1 MNQIRYF
8 LLVTKPM
15 GRRKGFMLIES
26 IVRRTLGLKG
36 YCVKKIREEEG
47 KFLVYLVPDK
57 RYKPICS
64 QCGSKRPGY
73 DTLDE
78 RKWNHVP
85 LWGIPVLL
93 IYRPRRVNCPHC
105 GIKVEAIPWT
115 QGKSPLSIP
124 LSVFLA
130 TLAREVAWQVVGRLF
145 GFHWNTVRKAVKD
158 VVDYGL
164 KHRDI
169 TKVLYIGIDE
179 ISRRKGYIFHT
190 QVYDL
195 LEKRLLWSGE
205 DRTAETLETF
215 FDELGEEG
223 CEKIEAV
230 CCDMW
235 APYVDVVKSRLPNAL
250 LVFDKFH
257 IVRHLLD
264 AVNSVRKDEARQL
277 KTDDPEL
284 LKRTRY
290 IWLKNPWNLTD
301 QQRVRLSDLEK
312 LNLKI
317 NRAYLLKE
325 AFRRF
330 WDYSYPAWAKRYLDQ
345 WFWWATHSRLEPI
358 RKFAW
363 MIRRHEEDILSYFKI
378 PIHNGTVEGL
388 NNKAKVISHRAY
400 GYRTADT
407 FKLALYHGLGKLP
420 MPQLAHKF
428 L

>member
-1 MNQIRYF
+1 
-8 LLVTKPM
+8 
-15 GRRKGFMLIES
+15 MLIES
-26 IVRRTLGLKG
+26 IVRKTLGLKRF
-36 YCVKKIREEEG
+36 CVKKISEEDG
-47 KFLVYLVPDK
+47 HLLVYLTADK

-64 QCGSKRPGY
+64 KCGAKGSGY
-73 DTLDE
+73 DTLNE
-78 RKWNHVP
+78 RKWKHVP
-85 LWGIPVLL
+85 LWGIPVLM
-93 IYRPRRVNCPHC
+93 IYKPRRVKCASC
-105 GIKVEAIPWT
+105 GIKVESIPWT

-164 KHRDI
+164 KHRDMG
-169 TKVLYIGIDE
+169 TVLYIGIDE
-179 ISRRKGYIFHT
+179 ISRRKGHVYHT

-195 LEKRLLWSGE
+195 IENRLLWSGE
-205 DRTAETLETF
+205 DRTAETLEPF
-215 FDELGEEG
+215 LDELGKEG
-223 CEKIEAV
+223 CEQIEAV

-235 APYVDVVKSRLPNAL
+235 APYVDIVKRRLPNAL

-257 IVRHLLD
+257 IVRHLMD
-264 AVNSVRKDEARQL
+264 AVDTVRKEEAREL
-277 KTDDPEL
+277 KADGDPEL
-284 LKRTRY
+284 LKKTRY
-290 IWLKNPWNLTD
+290 IWLKNPWKLTE
-301 QQRVRLSDLEK
+301 QQKVRLSDLEK

-330 WDYSYPAWAKRYLDQ
+330 WDYTYRGSAKKYLDQ
-345 WFWWATHSRLEPI
+345 WFWWATHSRLKPM
-358 RKFAW
+358 RDFAW
-363 MIRRHEEDILSYFKI
+363 MIRRHQEDILNYFKVLI
-378 PIHNGTVEGL
+378 DNGSVEAL
-388 NNKAKVISHRAY
+388 NNKAKAISHRAF

-420 MPQLAHKF
+420 TTKLTHRF